1 MTKKQKVKKEDSKI
15 KELEKKCQE
24 YELNWKRAVADY
36 QNLKRR
42 SEKERL
48 DVIKYANLNFIKD
61 LLPVVDNFVALLN
74 HTDDQGL
81 KITVNHFIEALRMQG
96 LREIDVLGKDFDPN
110 TCEAIEVVKGEPN
123 KVIEVL
129 QNGYTYNDRLVRP
142 ARVKVGKK

>member
-96 LREIDVLGKDFDPN
+96 LQEIDVLGKDFDPN